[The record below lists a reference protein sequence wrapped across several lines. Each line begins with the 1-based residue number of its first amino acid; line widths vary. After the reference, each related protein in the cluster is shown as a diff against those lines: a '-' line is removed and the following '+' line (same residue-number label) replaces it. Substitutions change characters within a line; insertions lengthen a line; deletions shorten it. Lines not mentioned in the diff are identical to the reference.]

1 MRNAL
6 LIVAAV
12 LVTAGTGLFR
22 IDLGLVVGGLLLGA
36 FVLLS
41 D

>member
-12 LVTAGTGLFR
+12 LVTSGAFLFR
-22 IDLGLVVGGLLLGA
+22 IDLGLIVGGALLGT

-41 D
+41 E